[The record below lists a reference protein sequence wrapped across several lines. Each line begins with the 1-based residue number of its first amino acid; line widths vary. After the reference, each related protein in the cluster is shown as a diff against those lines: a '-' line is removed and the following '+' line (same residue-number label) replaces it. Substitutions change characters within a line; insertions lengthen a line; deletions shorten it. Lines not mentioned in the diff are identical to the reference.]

1 MDSQELEECSKGEGE
16 EVYLKVVGV
25 ANCEECSKGE
35 GEEVCLK
42 VVVVDFE
49 ELLKVVEVEVY
60 QKAVVNYASE
70 SEEGVVN

>member
-1 MDSQELEECSKGEGE
+1 MDSQEL
-16 EVYLKVVGV
+16 
-25 ANCEECSKGE
+25 EECSKGE